1 MIFSERLQEAIESTG
16 SVLLAGCDPVLT
28 SLPGFLQN
36 DAATG
41 AFTDEQYV
49 EYVLD
54 AFVDIFIAGVAGRV
68 AAIKP
73 NIAFFEQFGLCGVR
87 AFARMCAK
95 ARARQLLIILDA
107 KRGDIGSTA
116 AAYSNAYLGRASV
129 RGRKMAGFDCD
140 AVTVN
145 PFLGFDT
152 LEPFVNDCIT
162 YGKGIFVLV
171 QTSNPGAHDLQG
183 VTCDGITVSERIA
196 NWLHDHAES
205 LRGDSGWSGLGAVI
219 GATYPEQA
227 KNLRRLMPTNIF
239 LIPGFGAQG
248 AQAAEAVAGFGHTME
263 GKPGGAIVNVSRGLL
278 NGSASTHDEFVA
290 LIAKNAT
297 ALNAQLIAALS

>member
-1 MIFSERLQEAIESTG
+1 MMFSERLQQAIDTTG

-28 SLPGFLQN
+28 ALPQFLQN
-36 DAATG
+36 DAATE
-41 AFTDEQYV
+41 ALSDEQYV
-49 EYVLD
+49 QYVLD
-54 AFVDIFIAGVAGRV
+54 AFVDIFLAGVAGKV

-73 NIAFFEQFGLCGVR
+73 NSAFFEQFGLCGVR
-87 AFARMCAK
+87 SFSRLCTK
-95 ARARQLLIILDA
+95 AREGGLLIIVDA

-129 RGRKMAGFDCD
+129 RGGKMAGFDCD

-152 LEPFVNDCIT
+152 LEPFVKDCVA

-171 QTSNPGAHDLQG
+171 QTSNPGSKDLQAL
-183 VTCDGITVSERIA
+183 TCDGITVSERIA
-196 NWLHDHAES
+196 NWLHDHAKS
-205 LRGDSGWSGLGAVI
+205 LTGASGWSGLGAVI

-227 KNLRRLMPTNIF
+227 KALRRLMPTNLF

-248 AQAAEAVAGFGHTME
+248 AQATEAVAGFGRTPA
-263 GKPGGAIVNVSRGLL
+263 GKPGGAVVNVSRGLL
-278 NGSASTHDEFVA
+278 NGSASTSDEFVA
-290 LIAKNAT
+290 LIAANT
-297 ALNAQLIAALS
+297 TELNAQLIAAL